1 MSPRHKLLVA
11 LLTAALLLAACGG
24 GEEEAAPQASGGAS
38 GGSESAVEVSGP
50 LFAFGFGYESGDEI
64 AKVRIDRFREE
75 YPDAN
80 VTFSESGFEAQ
91 PFLSALASGEP
102 PDMVNMPRN
111 TIGTYIARGVLAPLD
126 DCIAQEGIDMG
137 VFYDSAVQQVTV
149 DGTAYALPEF
159 LNSRIWILSNPAFE
173 EAGLDPETIDLSDWD
188 AIADANEQLTK
199 MSGNRLNRIGI
210 DPKLPEFLPLWA
222 WANDSPMISEDGL
235 QSQLEAPG
243 VAEALEFSNGLHEA
257 AGGRT
262 KFLDFRDTW
271 DFFGEDNQFAAD
283 QLAANP
289 FEQWYL
295 NVLADVSPNVDI
307 TVRPF
312 ETRSGEPFT
321 WSDGNA
327 WAIPAEA
334 SNPEAACAFIS
345 TMTNAETWI
354 EAAELRTKNRNQD
367 KEPNLGV
374 YTANREADEVIFEDL
389 KLDKWPNL
397 EQAVQTVLDVQESG
411 RSIPP
416 SPAAAAYETAWTT
429 AVNEVM
435 TGGGEPAAALQAAD
449 QEAQEAIEAAAR

>member
-435 TGGGEPAAALQAAD
+435 TGGGEPAAALQAAH

>member
-1 MSPRHKLLVA
+1 
-11 LLTAALLLAACGG
+11 
-24 GEEEAAPQASGGAS
+24 
-38 GGSESAVEVSGP
+38 
-50 LFAFGFGYESGDEI
+50 GDEI

-75 YPDAN
+75 YPDAK

-111 TIGTYIARGVLAPLD
+111 TIGTFIARGVLAPLD

-199 MSGNRLNRIGI
+199 MDGNRLNRIGI
-210 DPKLPEFLPLWA
+210 DPKLPEFLPLWT

-271 DFFGEDNQFAAD
+271 DFFGEENQFVAD

-312 ETRSGEPFT
+312 ETRGGEPFT

-354 EAAELRTKNRNQD
+354 EAAELRAKNRKQD

-374 YTANREADEVIFEDL
+374 YTANREADEVIFEGL
-389 KLDKWPNL
+389 NLDKWPNL

-435 TGGGEPAAALQAAD
+435 TGGGEPAAALEAAD